1 MRTGKNKA
9 DKRYV
14 AGTVCAAALVGLKLL
29 LFYAFIGVKPYFA
42 AVWFLTCLF
51 TCLFFSVFHN
61 KWIPAAVYFVLSL
74 IMFAD
79 VTYNSFFNHYLS
91 VNMLGAVG
99 MLDDIGA
106 SILEVLR
113 PSFFLIPL
121 DAVAI
126 LCMLAIWRVVQNR
139 EDFADWILSET
150 IGAEDGRGENTVS
163 AGAVGA
169 ETGQD
174 ADTAFSDAVN
184 ADSNFI
190 SGFSLY
196 DDLHDTALD
205 EYYTEVRLLTGRSEK
220 KKRLRERRRKL
231 PVKLFTQLARL
242 GRINYGIAIVIVL
255 CVLIGNPFGS
265 NLITSLSN
273 QEIYAYHLGD
283 ALFRG
288 ERDGMASRP
297 DAMELILADNY
308 SDEKNGPLF
317 GVAQGRNLIVIQLES
332 FQNFVVGLNYNEQ
345 EITPNLNRLIEDNTV
360 YFDQF
365 FHQVGAGNTSDAE
378 FAINNSICGSSRYFT
393 YKLFSNNT
401 FRGLP
406 VLLKEKGYSTAVFHA
421 YEDILFWN
429 RAEMYPAEGFDLFY
443 GGLDDHRMGDY
454 HLTEWM
460 GWGLPDSEFY
470 KQTLPFMEKLPQPF
484 YSFVI
489 SLSNH
494 HPFEMLDHYQ
504 FIDLLPEDE
513 GTLVGNYLQ
522 SAAYTDWSLG
532 IFLDGLK
539 NAGLYY
545 NSLIAIY
552 GDHQGLTQEGDTPIH
567 MERLLGKPYDFDV
580 MMNIPLIISMP
591 DIESASEDLRTTAS
605 AVSASALALRP
616 AVDIRGTVHTVGG
629 QIDFLPTAA
638 YLLGIEDLA
647 VHFGHNLLTADKGF
661 VAVQTYMPRGSF
673 ITDDTLF
680 EMSRDGAFDYSRVT
694 DRRTREPVSVFSHIE
709 EHERS
714 LNIQF
719 ASELVLDEDM
729 IMSGTNSAAASFGED
744 GAFTG
749 EANAE

>member
-1 MRTGKNKA
+1 MRIGKNRP

-14 AGTVCAAALVGLKLL
+14 AGTAVAAALVGLKLL
-29 LFYAFIGVKPYFA
+29 LFYALIGVKPYFA

-51 TCLFFSVFHN
+51 TCLFFSAFRN

-106 SILEVLR
+106 SIMEVLR
-113 PSFFLIPL
+113 PAFFLIPL
-121 DAVAI
+121 DSVVI
-126 LCMLAIWRVVQNR
+126 LCMLAVWRVLQNR
-139 EDFADWILSET
+139 EDFADWVLSET
-150 IGAEDGRGENTVS
+150 IGAETERTERNEDIVFADAVGAETERNEDIAF

-169 ETGQD
+169 
-174 ADTAFSDAVN
+174 S
-184 ADSNFI
+184 SNFI

-196 DDLHDTALD
+196 DVSYDTESS
-205 EYYTEVRLLTGRSEK
+205 EYYTDVRLLTGRGEK

-231 PVKLFTQLARL
+231 PIKLFTRFARL
-242 GRINYGIAIVIVL
+242 GRINYGIAIAVVL
-255 CVLIGNPFGS
+255 CVLTVNPFGS
-265 NLITSLSN
+265 TVLTSLSN
-273 QEIYAYHLGD
+273 QEIYAYHIGD

-288 ERDGMASRP
+288 GRDGMASRS
-297 DAMELILADNY
+297 DAMELISTDNY
-308 SDEKNGPLF
+308 ADEKNGPLF
-317 GVAQGRNLIVIQLES
+317 GVAKGRNLIVIQLES
-332 FQNFVVGLNYNEQ
+332 FQNFVVGLDYNGQ
-345 EITPNLNRLIEDNTV
+345 EITPNLNRLIGENTV

-393 YKLFSNNT
+393 YKLFSGNS

-406 VLLKEKGYSTAVFHA
+406 VLLKEEGYSTAVFHA
-421 YEDILFWN
+421 YEDVLFWN

-470 KQTLPFMEKLPQPF
+470 KQTLPFMERLPQPF

-494 HPFEMLDHYQ
+494 HPFEMLDHYK
-504 FIDLLPEDE
+504 FIELLPEDE

-532 IFLDGLK
+532 IFMDGLK

-552 GDHQGLTQEGDTPIH
+552 GDHQGLTQEGDTSAN

-591 DIESASEDLRTTAS
+591 DIESAPEDIRTTAS
-605 AVSASALALRP
+605 AVTASALALRP
-616 AVDIRGTVHTVGG
+616 TADIRGTVHTVGG

-638 YLLGIEDLA
+638 YLLGIEDLDI
-647 VHFGHNLLTADKGF
+647 HFGHNLLTADKGF
-661 VAVQTYMPRGSF
+661 VAIQTYMPRGSF

-680 EMSRDGAFDYSRVT
+680 EMSRDGAFDYSRVK
-694 DRRTREPVSVFSHIE
+694 DRRTGEPVSVFSHVE

-729 IMSGTNSAAASFGED
+729 IAG
-744 GAFTG
+744 GAFIG
-749 EANAE
+749 ETNAE